1 MLYELKIHSRRYGI
15 DQNII
20 VEYDALLPREEIQHL
35 ALHAECEIKDFIEEN
50 WDDTNE
56 TMYRIAELYDEGY
69 VLEAIIDYLCEFNG
83 FSRWYPPERISVY
96 ID

>member
-1 MLYELKIHSRRYGI
+1 MLYELKIHNRKYGM

-20 VEYDALLPREEIQHL
+20 VEYDALLPREEIERL
-35 ALHAECEIKDFIEEN
+35 AIHAECEIEEFIEETY
-50 WDDTNE
+50 DDMNT
-56 TMYRIAELYDEGY
+56 TMCNIADLYDEGY
-69 VLEAIIDYLCEFNG
+69 TLEAIVDYLCEFNG